1 MATFR
6 KVRQSVTSGVE
17 QLDRLLDGIYIG
29 DNVVWYDQ
37 AGILATVFCLNF
49 IRSSEALKKPIIYVS
64 FDRSPRNLI
73 EKLGALAEYPYL
85 TVLDCFTCGKGAGS
99 DVFLSFYHEGVIEWP
114 CRVVRVD
121 EPRDMN
127 EVMRSLYE
135 VHSALEGDVRF
146 IFESLTGM
154 QELWGGE
161 DDIAR
166 FYAHSCPRLYE
177 LNTVA
182 YWVVERDAHSTR
194 LRAQI
199 NQIAQV
205 VIDLSIK
212 RGKTSLAVIKAEK
225 RHLDHLGKP
234 YKYWT
239 RDLSVGFERE
249 KGTSGRIDLGG
260 RLREARVRKG
270 VSQSELAKLV
280 GVTPSTISQVESN
293 LIYPSLPALVK
304 MAEILSVETSFF
316 FQESLRHVRQIV
328 FAAHEAGEIKP
339 SDRSEK
345 TVAAK
350 ALMPSDFDSQAEPY
364 LIEISPRKKLSS
376 HFFVHKGEELGYLLS
391 GRLQFT
397 VDKVVH
403 KLRAGDL
410 VYLTSETPGQWRNP
424 GPGVARLLWVKL
436 K

>member
-1 MATFR
+1 MAPLR
-6 KVRQSVTSGVE
+6 KARQSVTSGVE
-17 QLDRLLDGIYIG
+17 QLDRLLDGLYIG
-29 DNVVWYDQ
+29 DNVVWYDH

-49 IRSSEALKKPIIYVS
+49 LRSSEALKKPVIYVS

-85 TVLDCFTCGKGAGS
+85 TILDCFTCGKGARS
-99 DVFLSFYHEGVIEWP
+99 EVFLSFYHEGVSEWP

-127 EVMRSLYE
+127 EVMHSLYE

-161 DDIAR
+161 DHIAR

-182 YWVVERDAHSTR
+182 YWIVEKDAHSTR

-212 RGKTSLAVIKAEK
+212 RGKTSLAILKAEK
-225 RHLDHLGKP
+225 RHLDHLEKP

-239 RDLSVGFERE
+239 RDLNISFEQE

-260 RLREARVRKG
+260 RLREARARKG

-280 GVTPSTISQVESN
+280 GVTPSTISQIEGN
-293 LIYPSLPALVK
+293 LIYPSLPALLK

-316 FQESLRHVRQIV
+316 FQESQRHARQIV
-328 FAAHEAGEIKP
+328 FAARENDEIKAP
-339 SDRSEK
+339 DRPQKAVE
-345 TVAAK
+345 AK
-350 ALMPSDFDSQAEPY
+350 ALTPSDLDSQAEPY

-376 HFFVHKGEELGYLLS
+376 HFFVHKGEEVGYLLS

-397 VDKVVH
+397 VDKVVY
-403 KLRAGDL
+403 KLRAGDV
-410 VYLTSETPGQWRNP
+410 VYLTSQTPSQWKNP
-424 GPGVARLLWVKL
+424 GPSVAKLLWIKL